1 MSHRSQI
8 LLDLF
13 TTSRHLQSTSGFK
26 YCVYYGK
33 DRHQHLKRI
42 EDYALIITTYSVVRI
57 DWKASLGG
65 SDVGPNLYSSIWE
78 RLVLDEGKILQYH
91 FQHELISVAH
101 IIREPSKSF
110 AKSVCALQ
118 AERRW
123 AVTGTPIQN
132 RLMDLYSLFK
142 FLQAYP
148 FNDPRTFS
156 SEVTEKWKARS
167 DPECVAKFISLVN
180 CLSLRRPKETI
191 DLPARQDQTT
201 LVDFTDEERR
211 HYERVRDSTSQRI
224 DSAYQDKQG
233 PAFLNA
239 LKWVNELRSL
249 CNHGL
254 VNDKIL
260 RASEQVANTAALWN
274 QQEAQSNFD
283 RLDKAGLAQCSNIG
297 CGQDLSS
304 ISTDEDHCDEP
315 SISETLELLCSS
327 CAANS
332 HVNPAGFL
340 KICNHQ
346 PRRAVEGPVLS
357 DTGERHGRDKKFSI
371 AQGQEL

>member
-1 MSHRSQI
+1 MKVNIPQHGSQ
-8 LLDLF
+8 
-13 TTSRHLQSTSGFK
+13 R
-26 YCVYYGK
+26 
-33 DRHQHLKRI
+33 
-42 EDYALIITTYSVVRI
+42 
-57 DWKASLGG
+57 
-65 SDVGPNLYSSIWE
+65 
-78 RLVLDEGKILQYH
+78 
-91 FQHELISVAH
+91 ELISVAH

-132 RLMDLYSLFK
+132 RLMDLFSLFR

-167 DPECVAKFISLVN
+167 DPECVAKLKTLVN

-191 DLPARQDQTT
+191 ELPDRRDLTT
-201 LVDFTDEERR
+201 MVDFTDEERR
-211 HYERVRDSTSQRI
+211 HYEKVRDSTSQRI
-224 DSAYQDKQG
+224 DSAYKDKQG
-233 PAFLNA
+233 PTFLNA
-239 LKWVNELRSL
+239 LRWVNELRSL

-254 VNDKIL
+254 ANDKIL
-260 RASEQVANTAALWN
+260 RSSEQIPSTAVSWD
-274 QQEAQSNFD
+274 QQEAQSHFD
-283 RLDKAGLAQCSNIG
+283 RFDQAGLAHCSNTG

-304 ISTDEDHCDEP
+304 IPTDEDHCDEP

-332 HVNPAGFL
+332 NVNPAGFL

-346 PRRAVEGPVLS
+346 PRRAVEGLEK
-357 DTGERHGRDKKFSI
+357 TGKGELHGRDKKFSI
-371 AQGQEL
+371 LQGQEL

>member
-1 MSHRSQI
+1 MS
-8 LLDLF
+8 DLKIVPTRPTCMIKYGEGLF
-13 TTSRHLQSTSGFK
+13 LMKVKTLQSDS
-26 YCVYYGK
+26 
-33 DRHQHLKRI
+33 QL
-42 EDYALIITTYSVVRI
+42 
-57 DWKASLGG
+57 
-65 SDVGPNLYSSIWE
+65 
-78 RLVLDEGKILQYH
+78 
-91 FQHELISVAH
+91 ELISVAH

-132 RLMDLYSLFK
+132 RLMDLFSLFK

-167 DPECVAKFISLVN
+167 DSECVAKLNTLVS

-201 LVDFTDEERR
+201 IVDFTDEERR
-211 HYERVRDSTSQRI
+211 HYEKVRDSTSRRI
-224 DSAYQDKQG
+224 DFAYKEKQG
-233 PAFLNA
+233 PSLLNA
-239 LKWVNELRSL
+239 LRWVNELRSL

-254 VNDKIL
+254 ANDKIL
-260 RASEQVANTAALWN
+260 RASEQVPNTAVSWN
-274 QQEAQSNFD
+274 QQEAQSYFD
-283 RLDKAGLAQCSNIG
+283 RLDQADLAQCSNTG

-304 ISTDEDHCDEP
+304 IPTDEDHCDEP

-332 HVNPAGFL
+332 LINPAVFL
-340 KICNHQ
+340 KVCNHQ

-357 DTGERHGRDKKFSI
+357 GTGEHHGRVKKFSI
-371 AQGQEL
+371 TQGQELYVVIRVFPMPHDRSPVYCLANILCLAQASARHIAHICSKLTHVHVD